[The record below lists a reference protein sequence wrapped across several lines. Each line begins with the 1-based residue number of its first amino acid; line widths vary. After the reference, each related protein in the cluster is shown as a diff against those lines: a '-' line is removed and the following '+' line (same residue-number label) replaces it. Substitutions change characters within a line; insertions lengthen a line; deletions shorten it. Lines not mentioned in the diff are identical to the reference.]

1 MNWTTLD
8 DIRGRVQREWEKGRL
23 LAGMATGEPLF
34 PLRIPLKGPSSTELR
49 DRFAEVREW
58 IALLRGAAGGGQRPG
73 FRLELR
79 KIEHRV
85 IGGNEVPAEIWIDS
99 LDDAL
104 ALIGKSREAARYRM
118 LLATTRECCP
128 SVMPWLVKRP
138 LRGLELVTEWPRLMA
153 IVQWLQA
160 NPRPGIY
167 LRQIDLPG
175 VHSKFIEQYKG
186 TLAELFDFAVP
197 TEAID
202 IEAKGIGRFERRY
215 GFREKPA
222 TVRFRLLDTSPALPQ
237 GLSDLALI
245 AEEFARFDPG
255 MGRVFITENEIN
267 FLAFPAMPDS
277 LVIFGAGYG
286 FDALGQARWLH
297 DKSIYYWG
305 DIDTHGFAILDQLRA
320 YLPNAGSLLMDHDT
334 LMAHKEHWVE
344 ETIPTN
350 RTLSRLTPAE
360 TALYDDLR
368 SDHLGNSVRLEQEK
382 IGFQRLLD
390 ALNELAT
397 HLRRDKS

>member
-1 MNWTTLD
+1 MTWTTPD

-23 LAGMATGEPLF
+23 LAAMATGEPLF
-34 PLRIPLKGPSSTELR
+34 PLRIPLRGPSSTELR
-49 DRFAEVREW
+49 DRFAEVQEW
-58 IALLRGAAGGGQRPG
+58 IGLLRSAARGGQRPG
-73 FRLELR
+73 FRLEMR

-104 ALIGKSREAARYRM
+104 TLIGRSREAARYRV
-118 LLATTRECCP
+118 LLATTRERCP
-128 SVMPWLVKRP
+128 SVLPWLAKRP
-138 LRGLELVTEWPRLMA
+138 LRAVELAADWPRLLD
-153 IVQWLQA
+153 IVEWLQA

-186 TLAELFDFAVP
+186 TLSELFDLALP
-197 TEAID
+197 AETINSEAR
-202 IEAKGIGRFERRY
+202 GIGLFERRY

-222 TVRFRLLDTSPALPQ
+222 TVRFRLLDASPALPQ
-237 GLSDLALI
+237 GLSDLSLI
-245 AEEFARFDPG
+245 DAEFARFDPG
-255 MGRVFITENEIN
+255 VSRVFITENEID
-267 FLAFPAMPDS
+267 FLAFPHLPDS

-320 YLPNAGSLLMDHDT
+320 HFPEAGSLLMDHDT
-334 LMAHKEHWVE
+334 LIAHREHWIE
-344 ETIPTN
+344 EASPTN

-368 SDHLGNSVRLEQEK
+368 SNRLGNSVRLEQEK

-390 ALNELAT
+390 ALNELT
-397 HLRRDKS
+397 R